1 LSTGRITAALVI
13 ACRPD
18 GSMSQ
23 SKTQSPLSSLVYAA
37 DSFASRAAVAL
48 IVAVLCVGMLAGF
61 AAGVVPAS
69 WELTFDTVAAA
80 VTLTMV
86 FSIQH
91 AQTRHQAAIQ
101 LKLDELLKASDAP
114 DRAVKVETASD
125 DELHRLHREQ
135 VEHRQSVVSGQAEHD
150 VGASRSHSTEV

>member
-125 DELHRLHREQ
+125 GRAPPVGGLGPGRARRRREPVAIHRG
-135 VEHRQSVVSGQAEHD
+135 VTAVA
-150 VGASRSHSTEV
+150 RSTGW

>member
-1 LSTGRITAALVI
+1 DL
-13 ACRPD
+13 P
-18 GSMSQ
+18 MPPP
-23 SKTQSPLSSLVYAA
+23 KTQSPLSCVVYAA

-48 IVAVLCVGMLAGF
+48 VVAILCLGMLAGF
-61 AAGVVPAS
+61 AIGVIPPS
-69 WELTFDTVAAA
+69 WELTFDTVATA

-101 LKLDELLKASDAP
+101 LKLDELLKASEAP
-114 DRAVKVETASD
+114 DRTVKVETASD

-135 VEHRQSVVSGQAEHD
+135 VEHRQSVISGQADHD
-150 VGASRSHSTEV
+150 VGSR